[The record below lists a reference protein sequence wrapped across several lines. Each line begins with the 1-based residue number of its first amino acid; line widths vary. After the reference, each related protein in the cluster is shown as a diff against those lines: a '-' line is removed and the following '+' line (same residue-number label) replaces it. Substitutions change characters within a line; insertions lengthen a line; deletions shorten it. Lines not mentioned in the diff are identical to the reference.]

1 MGKDLAGAPIGKE
14 GDLSLKVEDGQLVLE
29 AKHNHASGSVSLV
42 VKESPRYFAEKLK
55 ALVPGT
61 FDDFFIDKFVEAVE
75 AL

>member
-1 MGKDLAGAPIGKE
+1 MGKDLAGMPIGSE
-14 GDLSLKVEDGQLVLE
+14 GSLDIRVEDGKLVLE
-29 AKHNHASGSVSLV
+29 AKHDHASGSVSLL

-55 ALVPGT
+55 AIVPGT